1 MKLTILGSSSALP
14 TSGRFPSAHVLNA
27 HERLF
32 LIDCGEGTQ
41 MQLRKTRIRFAKI
54 NHIFIS
60 HLHGDHVFGLYGLL
74 STFSLMGRRN
84 PIHLYAPENYDNIL
98 KSHLSDFDINLSFE
112 VDFIPLSGNN
122 PVIILDDKYLTVTSF
137 PLKHRVPAYG
147 FLFREKL
154 SDRNIIKEYIDKY
167 NIPPIRIPAIKKG
180 EDFITSDGK
189 IVKNEEITLPPP
201 EPLSYAYCSDTK
213 YFKRLA
219 SFVKE
224 VSLLYHEATFDKT
237 KEDLAEMTGHSTTLD
252 AAKTALE
259 ANVGTLIIGHFSA
272 RYKDIA
278 PLVDEA
284 RTVFPETYPAID
296 GKSYEVGNITAP

>member
-1 MKLTILGSSSALP
+1 M
-14 TSGRFPSAHVLNA
+14 
-27 HERLF
+27 
-32 LIDCGEGTQ
+32 
-41 MQLRKTRIRFAKI
+41 
-54 NHIFIS
+54 
-60 HLHGDHVFGLYGLL
+60 
-74 STFSLMGRRN
+74 
-84 PIHLYAPENYDNIL
+84 
-98 KSHLSDFDINLSFE
+98 
-112 VDFIPLSGNN
+112 
-122 PVIILDDKYLTVTSF
+122 
-137 PLKHRVPAYG
+137 PAYG